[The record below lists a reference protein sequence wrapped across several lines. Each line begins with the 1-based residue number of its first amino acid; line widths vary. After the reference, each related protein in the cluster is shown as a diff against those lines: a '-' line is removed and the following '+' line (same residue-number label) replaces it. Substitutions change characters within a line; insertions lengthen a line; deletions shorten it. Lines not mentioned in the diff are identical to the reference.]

1 MREAGRLRVGAEL
14 GGVGAKTNET
24 SQLTS
29 YRGKKVAVA
38 GLYPSAVLIPLREGS
53 SGLEVVFT
61 LRPANL
67 STHGGQ
73 VSFPGGRVEAS
84 DEDRWDTAL
93 REMEEELGVASHDI
107 ERLGVIDDYRTIT
120 HYHVTP
126 CVGLVSPTATF
137 TPAPAEVEEVFTIP
151 LATFRDPAR
160 IRTMRSTRGGDS
172 ERIWF
177 YLTSPHIVWGATAA
191 MLTNLLEVLEPAVE

>member
-1 MREAGRLRVGAEL
+1 M
-14 GGVGAKTNET
+14 
-24 SQLTS
+24 
-29 YRGKKVAVA
+29 
-38 GLYPSAVLIPLREGS
+38 GS

-61 LRPANL
+61 LRTTNL

-73 VSFPGGRVEAS
+73 VSFPGGRVETS
-84 DEDRWDTAL
+84 DRDRWETAL
-93 REMEEELGVASHDI
+93 REMEEEVGVSSHQIEPLGI
-107 ERLGVIDDYRTIT
+107 IDEYHTIT

-126 CVGLVSPTATF
+126 CVGLLSPDAVF
-137 TPAPAEVEEVFTIP
+137 IPEPAEVEEVFAIP

-160 IRTMRSTRGGDS
+160 VRTMRSTRAGHS

-191 MLTNLLEVLEPAVE
+191 MLTNLLEVLEPTVD